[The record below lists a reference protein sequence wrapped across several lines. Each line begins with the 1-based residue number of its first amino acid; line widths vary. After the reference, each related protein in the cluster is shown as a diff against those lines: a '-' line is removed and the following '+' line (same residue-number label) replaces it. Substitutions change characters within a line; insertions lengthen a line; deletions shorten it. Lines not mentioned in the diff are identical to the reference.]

1 MKRLINK
8 FTAVLLAGTVFIT
21 GVLGHYQQVKAAFV
35 LPATEAGIA
44 AGETLQWLYTVML
57 SMGVA
62 INLKEMFRDRFDP
75 DNWDWGDVLD
85 DPASQEDIN
94 NLERKLWKE
103 YDEAV
108 ERYLREHP
116 NGSTPTPEPTKT
128 PDPTQAP
135 EISPPAKVTP
145 APTSVPP
152 EILDKIDSWAE
163 MRQKALQNKVL
174 ALGAGAAVCLKEAV
188 NNWWDEIMD
197 NTPPS
202 TDLKGNP
209 YEGDIKDYVGRCNVV
224 YECGAPN
231 ARICSRQLYFY
242 NTLGFTDLG
251 FYGSYSLSTS
261 GNGME
266 FLNLYSSFYDKTK
279 NTVLVPWGSV
289 ANRNVTFY
297 AISTGPGYKY
307 DNVDIS
313 RFSFVSY
320 TNLSNVGE
328 MKSISYDFEFY
339 VPYNIGGEQHEA
351 DEKPLMKPVI
361 WPVPSLKGDY
371 DNNNSPTLPTVPVPI
386 IIPGLDELQ
395 ELLKNANDSD
405 DDNRPTIIQNFINNH
420 TAKDPTPTPQPT
432 PSTTPAVVP
441 DPEPGTDPD
450 PDPTGAPDPDPNPT
464 TAPEATPNPTPAI
477 PVDPDIDPK
486 PSTAPKPNPTG
497 SPDNPDAPGTD
508 DVDPDKYKTDLRLV
522 FPFCIPFDLIH
533 LLEVLDAEPEA
544 PRFEIPVNIE
554 AENPFTKKKIVDY
567 HTTIVIDMS
576 DYEEP
581 VKVIRIFEIMFF
593 ILGLMLI
600 TRQHMIKG

>member
-1 MKRLINK
+1 MKGIRKRL
-8 FTAVLLAGTVFIT
+8 TAVLLACTVFMT
-21 GVLGHYQQVKAAFV
+21 GVLGRCQPVKAAFV

-44 AGETLQWLYTVML
+44 AGETLQWLYTVLL

-128 PDPTQAP
+128 PDPTQSP

-152 EILDKIDSWAE
+152 EILEKIDSWAE

-188 NNWWDEIMD
+188 SSWWDEVMD
-197 NTPPS
+197 TEAEYSVADNEFAYKDLIGKIENHALYQGRDATETYYIYRNSSSLERLYVGKSSLSSNKNFFVYRMSVPENKPYLNCYYKITMTNGYKS
-202 TDLKGNP
+202 THIYSNDDDTVRSEFLLVGEVTECSSSFSCYLP
-209 YEGDIKDYVGRCNVV
+209 YYLNGTEYPADIK
-224 YECGAPN
+224 P
-231 ARICSRQLYFY
+231 
-242 NTLGFTDLG
+242 FT
-251 FYGSYSLSTS
+251 
-261 GNGME
+261 
-266 FLNLYSSFYDKTK
+266 
-279 NTVLVPWGSV
+279 
-289 ANRNVTFY
+289 
-297 AISTGPGYKY
+297 
-307 DNVDIS
+307 
-313 RFSFVSY
+313 
-320 TNLSNVGE
+320 
-328 MKSISYDFEFY
+328 
-339 VPYNIGGEQHEA
+339 
-351 DEKPLMKPVI
+351 KPVI

-386 IIPGLDELQ
+386 IIPGLDEIQ
-395 ELLKNANDSD
+395 ELNKNANDSD
-405 DDNRPTIIQNFINNH
+405 DDNRPAIIQNFINNH

-441 DPEPGTDPD
+441 DPDPGTDPD

-464 TAPEATPNPTPAI
+464 AAPEATPNPTPAI

-497 SPDNPDAPGTD
+497 SPDNPDKPDTD

-544 PRFEIPVNIE
+544 PRFEIPVDIE
-554 AENPFTKKKIVDY
+554 AENPFTKKKIVNY

>member
-1 MKRLINK
+1 MKGMKKRVTALFLSCLIGI
-8 FTAVLLAGTVFIT
+8 TAVLGR
-21 GVLGHYQQVKAAFV
+21 YQPVKAVA
-35 LPATEAGIA
+35 LIGPATEAGIA
-44 AGETLQWLYTVML
+44 AGQTLQWLYTVLL

-108 ERYLREHP
+108 EKYLREHP
-116 NGSTPTPEPTKT
+116 NGLTPTPEPTKT

-135 EISPPAKVTP
+135 ETSPPAKVTP

-188 NNWWDEIMD
+188 SNWWDEVMD
-197 NTPPS
+197 TESQLPAVEENKYSYSDCIGYYEVEALSSDGRNLYRIKTWGYSLVDNPISYLLYSTETSGANTMHFFK
-202 TDLKGNP
+202 TEFG
-209 YEGDIKDYVGRCNVV
+209 
-224 YECGAPN
+224 
-231 ARICSRQLYFY
+231 
-242 NTLGFTDLG
+242 DLG
-251 FYGSYSLSTS
+251 YYQDYRI
-261 GNGME
+261 E
-266 FLNLYSSFYDKTK
+266 FLNSSRSPYRETK
-279 NTVLVPWGSV
+279 SSHQSVLPALGSPSGWQYV
-289 ANRNVTFY
+289 NENY
-297 AISTGPGYKY
+297 H
-307 DNVDIS
+307 
-313 RFSFVSY
+313 
-320 TNLSNVGE
+320 
-328 MKSISYDFEFY
+328 FY
-339 VPYNIGGEQHEA
+339 VPVKGKNGNEDIAAET
-351 DEKPLMKPVI
+351 KPLTKPVI

-386 IIPGLDELQ
+386 IIPGLDEIQ
-395 ELLKNANDSD
+395 ELNKNANDSD

-441 DPEPGTDPD
+441 DPDPGTDPD

-464 TAPEATPNPTPAI
+464 AAPEATPNPTPAI

-497 SPDNPDAPGTD
+497 SPDNPDKPDTD

-544 PRFEIPVNIE
+544 PRFEIPVDIE

>member
-1 MKRLINK
+1 MKGIMKRL
-8 FTAVLLAGTVFIT
+8 TAVLLACTVFMT
-21 GVLGHYQQVKAAFV
+21 GVLGRCQPVKAAFV

-44 AGETLQWLYTVML
+44 AGQTLQWLYTVLL

-62 INLKEMFRDRFDP
+62 VNLKEMFRDRFDP
-75 DNWDWGDVLD
+75 DDWDWGDVLD

-108 ERYLREHP
+108 EKYLREHP
-116 NGSTPTPEPTKT
+116 NGSTPTPEPTKK

-135 EISPPAKVTP
+135 ETSPPAKVTP

-152 EILDKIDSWAE
+152 EILEKIDSWAE

-188 NNWWDEIMD
+188 SNWWDEIMD
-197 NTPPS
+197 NEETYNNVE
-202 TDLKGNP
+202 NP
-209 YEGDIKDYVGRCNVV
+209 YSYADLIASQTRNYYDTANKFYVTMKILAYKDPKWNVQELYVKTT
-224 YECGAPN
+224 E
-231 ARICSRQLYFY
+231 
-242 NTLGFTDLG
+242 D
-251 FYGSYSLSTS
+251 YGITWHYI
-261 GNGME
+261 GPE
-266 FLNLYSSFYDKTK
+266 FPLKINNYITE
-279 NTVLVPWGSV
+279 V
-289 ANRNVTFY
+289 R
-297 AISTGPGYKY
+297 KY
-307 DNVDIS
+307 DNGKVW
-313 RFSFVSY
+313 SY
-320 TNLSNVGE
+320 TAKGPGASAMFTGVSSCYENLIDPYEIYIPYYLDGQLCEGE
-328 MKSISYDFEFY
+328 
-339 VPYNIGGEQHEA
+339 N
-351 DEKPLMKPVI
+351 KPLVKPVI

-386 IIPGLDELQ
+386 IIPGLDEIQ
-395 ELLKNANDSD
+395 ELNKNANDSD

-441 DPEPGTDPD
+441 DPDPGTDPD

-464 TAPEATPNPTPAI
+464 AAPEATPNPTPAI

-497 SPDNPDAPGTD
+497 SPDNPDKPDTD

-544 PRFEIPVNIE
+544 PRFEIPVDIE

>member
-1 MKRLINK
+1 MKKL
-8 FTAVLLAGTVFIT
+8 TAVLLACTVFMT
-21 GVLGHYQQVKAAFV
+21 GILGHCKPVKAAFV

-44 AGETLQWLYTVML
+44 AGQTLQWLYTVLL

-62 INLKEMFRDRFDP
+62 INLKEMFQDRFDP

-85 DPASQEDIN
+85 DPATQGQIDALNEKIGTYYDN
-94 NLERKLWKE
+94 AVAEWYKNHGGKL
-103 YDEAV
+103 
-108 ERYLREHP
+108 
-116 NGSTPTPEPTKT
+116 SPTPEPTKT
-128 PDPTQAP
+128 PDPTQSP
-135 EISPPAKVTP
+135 EISPPAEVTP

-152 EILDKIDSWAE
+152 EILEKIDSWAE

-188 NNWWDEIMD
+188 SNWWDEVID

-209 YEGDIKDYVGRCNVV
+209 YQGNIKDYVGRCNVV

-231 ARICSRQLYFY
+231 KGIRSKQLYFY
-242 NTLGFTDLG
+242 NTPGFIDLG
-251 FYGSYSLSTS
+251 FYGNYSLSTS
-261 GNGME
+261 GDGMK
-266 FLNLYSSFYDKTK
+266 FLNLYSGIYDETK
-279 NTVLVPWGSV
+279 NTVLPPWGSNK
-289 ANRNVTFY
+289 NRYIAFY
-297 AISTGPGYKY
+297 AISTGTDYKY
-307 DNVDIS
+307 DNADTNIMN
-313 RFSFVSY
+313 FNNY
-320 TNLSNVGE
+320 TVLSNVAGI
-328 MKSISYDFEFY
+328 KSVSYDFEFY

-386 IIPGLDELQ
+386 IIPGLDEIQ
-395 ELLKNANDSD
+395 ELNKNANDSD
-405 DDNRPTIIQNFINNH
+405 DDDRPTIIQNFINNH
-420 TAKDPTPTPQPT
+420 TAKDPTPIPQPT

-441 DPEPGTDPD
+441 DPDPGTDPD

-464 TAPEATPNPTPAI
+464 VSPEATPNPTPAL
-477 PVDPDIDPK
+477 PVDPDISPG
-486 PSTAPKPNPTG
+486 PSTVPEPNPTG
-497 SPDNPDAPGTD
+497 SPDNPDKPGTD

-544 PRFEIPVNIE
+544 PRFEIPVDIE
-554 AENPFTKKKIVDY
+554 AENPFTGKKIVDY

-581 VKVIRIFEIMFF
+581 VKVVRIFEIMFF